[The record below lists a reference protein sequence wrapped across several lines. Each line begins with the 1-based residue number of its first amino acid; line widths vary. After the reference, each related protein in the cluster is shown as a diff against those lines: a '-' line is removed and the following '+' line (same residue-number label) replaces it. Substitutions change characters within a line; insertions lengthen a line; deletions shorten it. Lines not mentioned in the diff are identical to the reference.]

1 MKYEIVWSRNEP
13 LHDGRASKKTLI
25 LAENNK
31 HFLVSEVDLPFGFGS
46 SSREAMIF
54 ACDEEGDVIS
64 YSDLVVA
71 SNSEKALKRFESMRS
86 EDIDKKIDDD

>member
-1 MKYEIVWSRNEP
+1 MKYEVIWSSNKP
-13 LHDGRASKKTLI
+13 LDDGRAAKKTLI

-54 ACDEEGDVIS
+54 ACDEEGNVTS

-71 SNSEKALKRFESMRS
+71 SNSEKALKRFQSMS
-86 EDIDKKIDDD
+86 VKDLDVNLDDD